1 MFKNKFAL
9 FALTF
14 IALSVLVGCGDD
26 SSTNPGVGQSGYT
39 KEAFR
44 VARPANYVTQNGLN
58 YYIYY
63 WGSCTIDNGVYQWDP
78 QGSMDIY
85 AYILSNDT
93 LKADFRSNAEY
104 NNDTS
109 FGDDFDY
116 FLYGKNSSIFGTWD
130 VHYCYPNKGEYKC
143 STQLFNS
150 TIEFKQ
156 DSMITYMTLNP
167 DYNMVNDIIHDI
179 FHDYFSFCIYD
190 KQEDEDA
197 YFVDMP
203 ERGITFSYQDNRNAT
218 ITIQGQVVN
227 ISTGGFTEAK
237 AIHYN
242 FSISSNGITCS
253 SETRFGYV
261 NKAEYCSEAYKSYL
275 TDDGENEEKGNNII
289 STHYLRDKGN
299 AEEYTSCLTSLFKN
313 NPAYKPEKE

>member
-1 MFKNKFAL
+1 MFKNKFIAFAFIVLCAL
-9 FALTF
+9 A
-14 IALSVLVGCGDD
+14 GCGDD
-26 SSTNPGVGQSGYT
+26 SSTNPGVEQSGYT

-63 WGSCTIDNGVYQWDP
+63 WGSCTIDNGAYQWDP
-78 QGSMDIY
+78 QGSDNTY

-93 LKADFRSNAEY
+93 LKVYSPETVV
-104 NNDTS
+104 NNKNSSLDNE
-109 FGDDFDY
+109 FHF
-116 FLYGKNSSIFGTWD
+116 FMYGKNSSIFGIWD
-130 VHYCYPNKGEYKC
+130 ANYCNWSDGEYKC
-143 STQLFNS
+143 STQLFNN

-167 DYNMVNDIIHDI
+167 DYNMVNDVFHDI
-179 FHDYFSFCIYD
+179 FHDYFSFCIND
-190 KQEDEDA
+190 EQEDDDA

-203 ERGITFSYQDNRNAT
+203 ERGITFNYQDNRNAT
-218 ITIQGQVVN
+218 VTIQGQVVK

-237 AIHYN
+237 AVHYN
-242 FSISSNGITCS
+242 YSISSNGITCS
-253 SETRFGYV
+253 NEIRFGYV

-275 TDDGENEEKGNNII
+275 TDDGYNEDEGNNII
-289 STHYLRDKGN
+289 STHYLRDRGN
-299 AEEYTSCLTSLFKN
+299 LEEYTSCLTSLFKN